1 MGWIILAIVV
11 LAIVGW
17 FVLKAK
23 KTHDAEKAEEAE
35 ERAQETEAKVSLSID
50 GLQTAEDVTMLKSSD
65 ILSIQGADVDFSDL
79 NLVIDRVNKYECGGD
94 EWFEVS
100 GTANGK
106 RRFIEFY
113 EDDNLT
119 AFLVT
124 RDDIP
129 LGETGLSE
137 NDLGSLDHEQD
148 TSNSFDFDGETWY
161 YVESNERTY
170 YKGNKGSG
178 ESFYGFDFTNED
190 NSRSL
195 YIEAWEGEPPTAG
208 LSVKLTLSS
217 INVMPT

>member
-1 MGWIILAIVV
+1 MAWVILAIV
-11 LAIVGW
+11 LIAIAGY
-17 FVLKAK
+17 FIYKSSK
-23 KTHDAEKAEEAE
+23 KNEAE
-35 ERAQETEAKVSLSID
+35 AEVRAKETEDKVSLSID
-50 GLQTAEDVTMLKSSD
+50 GLRTAEDVTMLKSSD

-79 NLVIDRVNKYECGGD
+79 NLVIDRVNRYECGED

-113 EDDNLT
+113 EDDSLT

-129 LGETGLSE
+129 LGETGLSDE
-137 NDLGSLDHEQD
+137 DLGALDQERNTD
-148 TSNSFDFDGETWY
+148 NNLDFDGETWY

-178 ESFYGFDFTNED
+178 ESFYGFDFTNRD
-190 NSRSL
+190 NSRSF

-208 LSVKLTLSS
+208 LAAKLPLSS
-217 INVMPT
+217 ITVMPS